1 MVIVDR
7 NIDWDLIE
15 DIKSPGSAVTLTR
28 KGRKPVDMM
37 LERGIH
43 FVDWTFLEE
52 KEHASIENEDSSNEV
67 TDLSD
72 TVDKKVTHWPSL
84 TYSNNGLT
92 NRLDLKGRSPVFDA
106 CRWDNLRALKLL
118 LEAGF
123 DPVQEDQEGLTMFQ
137 VAMAPENYANDCA
150 LYLLSIS
157 KEVRRRAEVKDEDR
171 ERNYVVI
178 SYDGKEKIIVD
189 RNIDWDVIEDIKNSG
204 SQSSE
209 GSAVTKVVRKPQDI
223 KNSGSKTPKGSA
235 VTSVI
240 RKPASRRLHPE
251 YIEPREGHI
260 YVPLPGLVLGF
271 DLPSFME
278 EIAEWERSLGR

>member
-1 MVIVDR
+1 
-7 NIDWDLIE
+7 
-15 DIKSPGSAVTLTR
+15 
-28 KGRKPVDMM
+28 M
-37 LERGIH
+37 LDRGID
-43 FVDWTFLEE
+43 FVDWKFLEE
-52 KEHASIENEDSSNEV
+52 NEHPSIENEDTLNEV
-67 TDLSD
+67 MEPSD
-72 TVDKKVTHWPSL
+72 KVDKEEIHWPSL
-84 TYSNNGLT
+84 VYGYEIPLDFRGKYKPGFTYPNKIT
-92 NRLDLKGRSPVFDA
+92 GRSPVFDA

-137 VAMAPENYANDCA
+137 VAMAPENYAKDCA
-150 LYLLSIS
+150 LRLLSVS

-171 ERNYVVI
+171 ERDYVVI

-209 GSAVTKVVRKPQDI
+209 EGAVTKVVRKPQDIKNLGSQSSEGSAVTKVVRKPQDI
-223 KNSGSKTPKGSA
+223 KNSGSETPKGSA
-235 VTSVI
+235 VTRVV
-240 RKPASRRLHPE
+240 RKPASRRPHPE